1 MPIAVGRAMSG
12 SLTDHAIHLRLP
24 LKPEY
29 LPVLRATAGVIN
41 YNYDEIMQ
49 IRVAVSEVFD
59 QALRFVSQDKP
70 DQEILELRVKFMV
83 EEQHMELVI
92 TTPVD
97 SGDRASRWLDEEGQ
111 AVIGSLMDKVE
122 LGPDNGTV
130 RMIKYRSVAQSR

>member
-1 MPIAVGRAMSG
+1 MSG

-29 LPVLRATAGVIN
+29 LPVLRATAGVIAGVIN

-70 DQEILELRVKFMV
+70 DQEVLELRVKFMV
-83 EEQHMELVI
+83 EEQHMGLVI